1 MKSIAE
7 ILKSKGI
14 TEETR
19 FHSYEYLYK
28 MIKTCCDEYGR
39 QFCIAD
45 VMAMLPSVREIEIK
59 SAEYATDIDT
69 KEFYKDCCHD
79 FRNGALWML
88 EEIKKR
94 GNVA

>member
-19 FHSYEYLYK
+19 FHNYKYLYE

-39 QFCIAD
+39 QLLI
-45 VMAMLPSVREIEIK
+45 
-59 SAEYATDIDT
+59 
-69 KEFYKDCCHD
+69 
-79 FRNGALWML
+79 
-88 EEIKKR
+88 
-94 GNVA
+94 